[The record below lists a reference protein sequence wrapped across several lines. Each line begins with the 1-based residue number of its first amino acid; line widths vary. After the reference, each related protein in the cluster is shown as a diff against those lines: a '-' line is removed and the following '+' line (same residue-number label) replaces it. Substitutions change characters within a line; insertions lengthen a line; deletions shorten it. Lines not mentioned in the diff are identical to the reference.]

1 MSGVRPPFAQWVAP
15 FLALLGVS
23 HYKELDPSPAGDIGQ
38 TYRLAPSL
46 QLIVATHFY
55 HTDHDTYETIP
66 PNGLENVTRAYAK
79 IIDDVNKL
87 DLADVAWPHEGV
99 STK

>member
-1 MSGVRPPFAQWVAP
+1 
-15 FLALLGVS
+15 
-23 HYKELDPSPAGDIGQ
+23 
-38 TYRLAPSL
+38 
-46 QLIVATHFY
+46 VATHFY
-55 HTDHDTYETIP
+55 HTDQDTYETIP

-87 DLADVAWPHEGV
+87 DLKDIEWPQQSP